1 VCWFLIAVIF
11 EPNAI
16 GLAANHSIAKLMFFI
31 GKSR

>member
-1 VCWFLIAVIF
+1 VCWFLIAVIY

>member
-1 VCWFLIAVIF
+1 VYWFLIVITY

-31 GKSR
+31 GKS